1 MTYYKESEALPR
13 KARMYAFQDGFLYT
27 AVGAVASYTQRH
39 PGVLLISLDGRRFRI
54 QTECQRVSG
63 RAVLV
68 APQVKRLINAEG
80 RKFAALHVEP
90 SHSLYRSLLAG
101 GAKRGLSKL
110 SYDQFLP
117 FVSELNEC
125 HQHNVALDNAEELFE
140 AVLETLTD
148 ILGKPEARDD
158 RIERVLDWL
167 QAQSPLDYEFDVVT
181 AQAGLSA
188 GRLSHLFTGEV
199 GLSLRSFLLWRKT
212 KEALGLINTDMN
224 LTDIAHASGFSD
236 SAHFTRTFSN
246 TLGVLPS
253 MLRDDRCVQVVN

>member
-1 MTYYKESEALPR
+1 MTYYRDDEPLPR
-13 KARMYAFQDGFLYT
+13 RARIYAFQDGFLYT
-27 AVGAVASYTQRH
+27 AVSAVASYTQRH
-39 PGVLLISLDGRRFRI
+39 PGVLLISLDGRPFGI
-54 QTECQRVSG
+54 QTEQQTVSG

-68 APQVKRLINAEG
+68 APQVKRLIKAEG
-80 RKFAALHVEP
+80 RRFAALHVEP
-90 SHSLYRSLLAG
+90 SHPLYRSLTVNG
-101 GAKRGLSKL
+101 SEQSLSKL
-110 SYDQFLP
+110 SYAQFLQ
-117 FVSELNEC
+117 FVPELNAC
-125 HQHNVALDNAEELFE
+125 HRQSVSVDDAEGLFAVVLDALADT
-140 AVLETLTD
+140 LEQ
-148 ILGKPEARDD
+148 PAARDD

-167 QAQSPLDYEFDVVT
+167 QTQSPLDYEFDEVT

-212 KEALGLINTDMN
+212 KEALGLMNTDMN

-236 SAHFTRTFSN
+236 SAHFSRTFSN